1 LTNNATIMAEIRQ
14 LQHIGYTE
22 EHISQI
28 ITLYSGGYP
37 SWQDL
42 SANQQR
48 RLAEDLRRYG
58 RIARKWHFSLTGCF
72 D

>member
-1 LTNNATIMAEIRQ
+1 LTDCDTIQSELQQ
-14 LQHIGYTE
+14 LHRIGYTD

-37 SWQDL
+37 SWEVL

-48 RLAEDLRRYG
+48 RLAEDISRYV
-58 RIARKWHFSLTGCF
+58 RIARKWHYSLTGYLH
-72 D
+72 